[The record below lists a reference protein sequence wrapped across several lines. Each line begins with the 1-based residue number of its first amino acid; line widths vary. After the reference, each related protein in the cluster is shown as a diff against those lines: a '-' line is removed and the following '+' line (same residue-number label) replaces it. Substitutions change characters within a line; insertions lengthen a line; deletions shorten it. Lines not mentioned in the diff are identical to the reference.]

1 MALPPDRN
9 CRITAILDPYGIFV
23 TIKIFDISILYVFI
37 FNIGIMADIVAKS
50 KYVKVRLNN
59 NGRIVIPAEIRH
71 QLGLEPGD
79 TVLLSVEGDML
90 KLESHRNRILK
101 VQESMRKFIPT
112 GRRLA
117 KALIADRREEAQQEM
132 EEWLG

>member
-1 MALPPDRN
+1 
-9 CRITAILDPYGIFV
+9 
-23 TIKIFDISILYVFI
+23 
-37 FNIGIMADIVAKS
+37 MADIVAKS